1 MESQTA
7 KMEKTQQKST
17 QKLQNQEQKIDKQI
31 KTFLERLEKLDKDR
45 MVLIFRTNETLCNA
59 I

>member
-1 MESQTA
+1 
-7 KMEKTQQKST
+7 MEKTQQKST